1 MWPLQRNYSLEF
13 QEVIPSCYKRII
25 NITEIW
31 SPEKPNN
38 IYKHKILGT
47 TTVRA
52 KGWKPKQVPGTEGV
66 EMMVQDI
73 SQVLCLVFTE
83 TFKVAQRCSRASQTP
98 SWDLSLSL
106 PALSV

>member
-1 MWPLQRNYSLEF
+1 
-13 QEVIPSCYKRII
+13 
-25 NITEIW
+25 
-31 SPEKPNN
+31 
-38 IYKHKILGT
+38 
-47 TTVRA
+47 
-52 KGWKPKQVPGTEGV
+52 
-66 EMMVQDI
+66 MMVQDI